1 MHYAW
6 VIVGA
11 GVIGVM
17 ASLGLGRFSYAV
29 ILPAMKDGLGLNYG
43 QMGLLGTGNLAG
55 YLCFSLFGGFLAS
68 RYGTKI
74 VIVLS
79 LVLMTITLMLT
90 GMAEGFYGTLA
101 ARIFTGVGSAG
112 ANVPIMGLASSWF
125 STRRRGLAAGILV
138 SGSGLGVLLAG
149 IFLPEVIKVYG
160 ADGWRWAW
168 YYLAALSLVITLICQ
183 LLLKNTPSEK
193 NLSPWGTESATF
205 TMAAARE
212 QGNKTKAPALN
223 AIPFDWGK
231 VYKNP
236 ALWQL
241 GLVYFAFGFSY
252 IVYATFFPAHVIKAG
267 NLGQAE
273 AGRIWSLVGFVSMAS
288 GFIGGGIS
296 DLIGRRAALCIVFCL
311 HTLSFATFAFSTSVT
326 GFYVSALVFGIS
338 AWSIPSIV
346 AAFSGDIVGAR
357 LAPAAVGAVTV
368 VFSIGQALAPYV
380 AGRLADASGTFSS
393 SFVLAAL
400 VALGGAVGALF
411 LNKSGKAV

>member
-1 MHYAW
+1 MHKPKLHYAW

-29 ILPAMKDGLGLNYG
+29 ILPAMKDALELNYG

-79 LVLMTITLMLT
+79 LVFMTITLMLT
-90 GMAEGFYGTLA
+90 GMAGGFYGTLA

-112 ANVPIMGLASSWF
+112 ANVPIMGLASAWF

-138 SGSGLGVLLAG
+138 SGSGLGVLATG
-149 IFLPEVIKVYG
+149 IFLPEVIKAYG

-183 LLLKNTPSEK
+183 LLLKDTPAEK
-193 NLSPWGTESATF
+193 NLSPCGTEAAVF
-205 TMAAARE
+205 TTAPARE
-212 QGNKTKAPALN
+212 QGNKTTT
-223 AIPFDWGK
+223 IPLDWGK

-267 NLGQAE
+267 NLSQAE

-311 HTLSFATFAFSTSVT
+311 HTLSFATFAYSTSVI
-326 GFYVSALVFGIS
+326 GFYVSALAFGIS

-380 AGRLADASGTFSS
+380 AGRLADASGTFFS

-411 LNKSGKAV
+411 LNKSEKAV